1 MSRKCEL
8 TGKAVMSGNN
18 VSHANNK
25 NRRKFLPNLHQVTLH
40 SNLLEEKIYLK
51 VSSKAL
57 RTVEHRG
64 GIDEYLIKES
74 STNLSPKAQV
84 IKKRI
89 LKAVNTSAE

>member
-40 SNLLEEKIYLK
+40 SRLLDEKVYLK

-74 STNLSPKAQV
+74 ASNLSPKAQT
-84 IKKRI
+84 IKKR
-89 LKAVNTSAE
+89 LAKVVNTPSE